1 MTVPQYAH
9 LLGTILGELAAW
21 HEFARHGSASGFLP
35 RNGHSRS
42 LRWQS
47 EGLYPSIQYAD
58 IREEA
63 IAFLHSFKLEKA
75 LKEQIGFGVV
85 QLGHNGTS
93 LFVGMH
99 FITLSC

>member
-42 LRWQS
+42 PRWQS

-58 IREEA
+58 I
-63 IAFLHSFKLEKA
+63 LHYTKMSLRCVHMILYEKYRA
-75 LKEQIGFGVV
+75 KNKNFG
-85 QLGHNGTS
+85 GMDKGNFTS
-93 LFVGMH
+93 
-99 FITLSC
+99 